1 MAWQYLPEVV
11 EEGLEVLLHLDGVV
25 LRLRDAEDPHL
36 AVLPGAVLH
45 EEEGEQ
51 HEEAA
56 VVHDP
61 PDVDVALHLVAGV
74 GKPLQDDNK
83 RIMSQLQ
90 FHIKFMCHPVVR
102 GEDQQRNLCKFS
114 IKFVSLVI

>member
-1 MAWQYLPEVV
+1 MAREESLKNPVTELSSGRYWLGSVPEVV
-11 EEGLEVLLHLDGVV
+11 EEGLEVLLHLNGVV
-25 LRLRDAEDPHL
+25 LWLCDAEDPHL

-61 PDVDVALHLVAGV
+61 PYVDVALHLVTGV
-74 GKPLQDDNK
+74 GEPLQDDKNG
-83 RIMSQLQ
+83 SG
-90 FHIKFMCHPVVR
+90 HICNFISSSCVT
-102 GEDQQRNLCKFS
+102 L
-114 IKFVSLVI
+114 

>member
-1 MAWQYLPEVV
+1 MEGLGLAVPEVV
-11 EEGLEVLLHLDGVV
+11 EEGLEVLLHLNGVV
-25 LRLRDAEDPHL
+25 LRLCDAEDPHL

-61 PDVDVALHLVAGV
+61 PDIDVTLDKVV
-74 GKPLQDDNK
+74 G
-83 RIMSQLQ
+83 M
-90 FHIKFMCHPVVR
+90 
-102 GEDQQRNLCKFS
+102 GELLR
-114 IKFVSLVI
+114 

>member
-1 MAWQYLPEVV
+1 MAWQYVPEVV
-11 EEGLEVLLHLDGVV
+11 EEGLEVLLHLNGVV
-25 LRLRDAEDPHL
+25 LRLCDAEDPHL

-61 PDVDVALHLVAGV
+61 PDVDVALHLVTRV
-74 GKPLQDDNK
+74 GEPLQDEK
-83 RIMSQLQ
+83 TTQVTFAVS
-90 FHIKFMCHPVVR
+90 KVMCHLVVR
-102 GEDQQRNLCKFS
+102 GEDQQRNLCKCS
-114 IKFVSLVI
+114 TVN